1 MTERRNASEGMK
13 ILVSD
18 SLSKHGVE
26 LLQKAGFTVDV
37 KTKLPKEEL
46 LKEIKEY
53 EGLIVRSG
61 TKVTADVIA
70 AGARLK
76 VIGRAGSGLDNVD
89 SQAAT
94 RRGIVV
100 MNTPGGNT
108 VTTAEH
114 TMAMIF
120 AMTRRIPQATA
131 STKAGKWEK
140 DKFMGTEL
148 YNKTL
153 GVVGIGQIG
162 SYLAKLAQG
171 ISMNV
176 IAYDPYLAE
185 DRARKMGVE
194 LVDLP
199 ELFRRAD
206 IVSVHTPLTAETRSL
221 INSEVIA
228 TMKPGVMIVNCAR
241 GGIVNEADLYEALKS
256 KKVAA
261 AAFDVFD
268 EEPIKPDNPL
278 LTLENFICT
287 PHIGASTNEAQENV
301 AIGIAEQIIDYVTK
315 GIARG
320 AVNVPSVPPDLLP
333 RLQPYLTLAEKLG
346 LFLAQMTEGGLE
358 RVTVE
363 YNGEVAGLTV
373 APLTI
378 AVLKGLLTPVLE
390 DMVNYVNAPIVA
402 KERGVE
408 VKEVKSSDAGDFT
421 SVIRVRVEAG
431 KKTHWVAG
439 TLYNKKDSRIIEI
452 DNFQVEVVPEGH
464 MMLILNVD
472 RPGVIG
478 SVGQVLGDL
487 EVNIARMQCSREERG
502 GNALLII
509 GLDAPLP
516 AGVLDTLKRGKHI
529 LSIRLVDLSRT

>member
-1 MTERRNASEGMK
+1 MK

-18 SLSKHGVE
+18 SLSKQGVDI
-26 LLQKAGFTVDV
+26 LQKAGFTVDV
-37 KTKLPKEEL
+37 KTKLPKEDL
-46 LKEIKEY
+46 LKEIGQY
-53 EGLIVRSG
+53 DGLVVRSG
-61 TKVTADVIA
+61 TKVTADVITA
-70 AGARLK
+70 AEKLK
-76 VIGRAGSGLDNVD
+76 VVGRAGSGLDNID
-89 SQAAT
+89 TQAAT

-131 STKAGKWEK
+131 SMKAGKWEK
-140 DKFMGTEL
+140 DRFMGVEL

-162 SYLAKLAQG
+162 GYLTKLAQG
-171 ISMNV
+171 LSMNV

-185 DRARKMGVE
+185 ERARKMGVE
-194 LVDLP
+194 VVELA

-206 IVSVHTPLTAETRSL
+206 IISLHTPLTSETKSL
-221 INSEVIA
+221 INAASMA
-228 TMKPGVMIVNCAR
+228 QMKAGVMIVNCAR
-241 GGIVNEADLYEALKS
+241 GGIVNEADLVEALKT

-261 AAFDVFD
+261 AAFDVFE
-268 EEPIKPDNPL
+268 EEPIKPGHPL
-278 LTLENFICT
+278 LTLENFIST

-301 AIGIAEQIIDYVTK
+301 AVGIAEQIVDYFTK

-320 AVNVPSVPPDLLP
+320 AVNIPSVSPELLP
-333 RLQPYLTLAEKLG
+333 RLQPYLTLAEKIG
-346 LFLAQMTEGGLE
+346 LFQAQLYEGGLE

-363 YNGEVAGLTV
+363 YNGEVASLSV

-378 AVLKGLLTPVLE
+378 AALKGLLTPILE
-390 DMVNYVNAPIVA
+390 DAVNFVNAPVIA
-402 KERGVE
+402 RERGIE
-408 VKEVKSSDAGDFT
+408 VKEVKSGDAGDFT
-421 SVIRVRVEAG
+421 SVIRVRIEAG
-431 KKTHWVAG
+431 KKAHRVAG
-439 TLYNKKDSRIIEI
+439 TLYNRKDPRIIEI
-452 DNFQVEVVPEGH
+452 DNFQVEVSPEGH
-464 MMLILNVD
+464 MLLILNVD

-478 SVGQVLGDL
+478 AVGQVLG
-487 EVNIARMQCSREERG
+487 EHNINIARMQCSREERG

-516 AGVLDTLKRGKHI
+516 DDVLQTIKGGTNI
-529 LSIRLVDLSRT
+529 LSVKLTDLSKGR